1 MIIKAIDEYLSY
13 RDRDKRAIHCFHPS
27 SLHKSVEELYRI
39 YFEGDSNQAFPTR
52 ILRVFDNGHAV
63 HERLQRYLT
72 ATGVL
77 LQAEVPIENA
87 DFEIKGHTDG
97 IVEINGVKG
106 ILEIKSI
113 NANGFYTLY
122 APKDDHLIQVNIYM
136 FCAGIERAVLLYEC
150 KDSQQ
155 LKEFYFKQD
164 EAVLNPILSK
174 IREVQALIKNSGD
187 ISSNPQ
193 QV

>member
-1 MIIKAIDEYLSY
+1 
-13 RDRDKRAIHCFHPS
+13 
-27 SLHKSVEELYRI
+27 
-39 YFEGDSNQAFPTR
+39 
-52 ILRVFDNGHAV
+52 
-63 HERLQRYLT
+63 
-72 ATGVL
+72 
-77 LQAEVPIENA
+77 
-87 DFEIKGHTDG
+87 
-97 IVEINGVKG
+97 
-106 ILEIKSI
+106 
-113 NANGFYTLY
+113 
-122 APKDDHLIQVNIYM
+122 M